1 MCESCWNQH
10 TDQHT
15 DQDPKTAPPGASTRE
30 PAIAPQQP
38 LQNPASIDAHEPW
51 MRGLHADTGYLL
63 YRLGLRSGQL
73 FNSFLQESGLRLRHY
88 AVLRFLSTAEGTLQR
103 ELSAQLGY
111 DPSAI
116 VGLVDDL
123 EKLGFAER
131 RPAPDDR
138 RSRIVALTG
147 NGRTFLRDTDEAGQR
162 VTNELLGPL
171 DPAQRESLHLLLQR
185 LAEDGLN

>member
-1 MCESCWNQH
+1 MNA
-10 TDQHT
+10 
-15 DQDPKTAPPGASTRE
+15 AP
-30 PAIAPQQP
+30 
-38 LQNPASIDAHEPW
+38 IDVDEPW

-73 FNSFLQESGLRLRHY
+73 FNTFLHESGLRLRHY
-88 AVLRFLSTAEGTLQR
+88 AVLRFLATSESPLQR
-103 ELSAQLGY
+103 ELSARLGY

-138 RSRIVALTG
+138 RSRIVALTEQ
-147 NGRTFLRDTDEAGQR
+147 GRAFLRGTDEAGLR
-162 VTNELLGPL
+162 VTNELLNPL
-171 DPAQRESLHLLLQR
+171 DAAERETLHTLLLR
-185 LAEDGLN
+185 IAGDTMA

>member
-1 MCESCWNQH
+1 MNA
-10 TDQHT
+10 
-15 DQDPKTAPPGASTRE
+15 AP
-30 PAIAPQQP
+30 
-38 LQNPASIDAHEPW
+38 IDVDEPW

-73 FNSFLQESGLRLRHY
+73 FNTFLQESGLRLRHY
-88 AVLRFLSTAEGTLQR
+88 AVLRFLATSEGALQR
-103 ELSAQLGY
+103 ELSARLGY

-138 RSRIVALTG
+138 RSRIVVLTEQ
-147 NGRTFLRDTDEAGQR
+147 GRAFLRGTDEAGLR
-162 VTNELLGPL
+162 VTNELLNPL
-171 DPAQRESLHLLLQR
+171 DAAERETLHALLLR
-185 LAEDGLN
+185 IAGDAMA

>member
-1 MCESCWNQH
+1 M
-10 TDQHT
+10 
-15 DQDPKTAPPGASTRE
+15 
-30 PAIAPQQP
+30 
-38 LQNPASIDAHEPW
+38 NPAPIDADEPW

-73 FNSFLQESGLRLRHY
+73 FNSFLQESGVRLRHY
-88 AVLRFLSTAEGTLQR
+88 AVLRFLATTEGSLQR
-103 ELSAQLGY
+103 ELSARLGY

-138 RSRIVALTG
+138 RSRIVVLTG
-147 NGRTFLRDTDEAGQR
+147 EGHAFLRGTDEAGLR
-162 VTNELLGPL
+162 VTNDLLGPL
-171 DPAQRESLHLLLQR
+171 DAAERETLQALLLR
-185 LAEDGLN
+185 IVEDGPN

>member
-1 MCESCWNQH
+1 
-10 TDQHT
+10 
-15 DQDPKTAPPGASTRE
+15 
-30 PAIAPQQP
+30 
-38 LQNPASIDAHEPW
+38 

-131 RPAPDDR
+131 RPSPDDR

-162 VTNELLGPL
+162 VTNELLDPL
-171 DPAQRESLHLLLQR
+171 DPAERDSLHLLLQR

>member
-1 MCESCWNQH
+1 
-10 TDQHT
+10 
-15 DQDPKTAPPGASTRE
+15 
-30 PAIAPQQP
+30 
-38 LQNPASIDAHEPW
+38 

-88 AVLRFLSTAEGTLQR
+88 AVLRFLSTAEGSLQR
-103 ELSAQLGY
+103 ELSTSLGY

-131 RPAPDDR
+131 RPSPDDR
-138 RSRIVALTG
+138 RSRIVVLTEA
-147 NGRTFLRDTDEAGQR
+147 GRAFLRDTDEAGLR
-162 VTNELLGPL
+162 VTNELLQPL
-171 DPAQRESLHLLLQR
+171 EATERDALHSLLQR
-185 LAEDGLN
+185 VAETGLG